1 MTYQHIT
8 NLLITPP
15 SAARGMTRWWW
26 YGCAVTREEIVRE
39 LDFMHAAHIGGVEL
53 QILYPVTPDDP
64 EQGIYNI
71 PYGSPEFYDIL
82 KFTADECA
90 KREMAFDFTPGSS
103 WPYGGP
109 TVEEEDAQQQVIPYQ
124 LDVRGPR
131 KFALDFTTRF
141 AGTVVAASMGKM
153 ENCTQIPETATDIT
167 EQFQIKELFGWPWGT
182 ELAEIDIPEGDWKLT
197 FFVLS
202 QHRNHVGKPSRGAEG
217 LVLDHCSRRATDNFL
232 RQMVEP
238 ITEHVPSTRALFCD
252 SIEVEGHNWTRD
264 LLQEFKQR
272 RGYDLTPYIYA
283 LWGEI
288 GDLTPHIRYDYSLTM
303 SELTIENFFD
313 PFTNF
318 AHERGMLSRTQAHGT
333 WGDILRVY
341 ASADI
346 PEGETF
352 GDHRTLRVNTI
363 HRRLA
368 SSAAHLYGRP
378 LVSNETFTWLK
389 RPRFTETPEEMKA
402 AVDAVF
408 CDGMNMIVNH
418 GYAYSPEYAG
428 KRGWPFYAS
437 THINHTLPWWSQ
449 YQHLADYIHRTSA
462 LLREGNPTARVAI
475 YLPQADIWAD
485 NMLSELHLA
494 MRLDEYLDADAMDG
508 IQKAGYAFD
517 YINDEALTDL
527 GTIEG
532 GILRVRENAYQAI
545 LLVGCTRLPTAT
557 AERLAAFAESGG
569 ILIADGIPNESCG
582 LLDREANTATVRA
595 QMRRAAPILVSD
607 RREAM
612 IAALRAHLAPDVVL
626 SHPNTVGYVHR
637 VDGDRHLFFLTNLS
651 DDPCDLR
658 AAFPDMT
665 APARAWSL
673 NTAALMPLTAERGD
687 VRLTLAAHESAA
699 LVFAPDLADAPMVA
713 PAVSA
718 AHSIPLRGW
727 TLTVEGREYPM
738 AGDPAA
744 WEQYP
749 ELRHFSGT
757 GTYTCRFTADEAMA
771 NSPTATLRLTN
782 LSAAARVRLNGETV
796 GDIWTHPLTVSLAGH
811 LRVGENLLEIEVA
824 STLINEMMAR
834 PNGGAYTPCPER
846 LDHWPYYGTVIN
858 VHRKARL
865 NTVREATEQ
874 LAPIPSGVWGEVLV
888 SWCLDGR

>member
-1 MTYQHIT
+1 
-8 NLLITPP
+8 
-15 SAARGMTRWWW
+15 
-26 YGCAVTREEIVRE
+26 
-39 LDFMHAAHIGGVEL
+39 
-53 QILYPVTPDDP
+53 
-64 EQGIYNI
+64 
-71 PYGSPEFYDIL
+71 
-82 KFTADECA
+82 
-90 KREMAFDFTPGSS
+90 
-103 WPYGGP
+103 
-109 TVEEEDAQQQVIPYQ
+109 
-124 LDVRGPR
+124 
-131 KFALDFTTRF
+131 
-141 AGTVVAASMGKM
+141 MGKM
-153 ENCTQIPETATDIT
+153 ENCVQRPETVTDIT
-167 EQFQIKELFGWPWGT
+167 EKFAIKELFGWPWGT
-182 ELAEIDIPEGDWKLT
+182 ELSELDIPEGDWKLT

-232 RQMVEP
+232 RQMVAPVAER
-238 ITEHVPSTRALFCD
+238 VPSIRALFCD

-288 GDLTPHIRYDYSLTM
+288 GDLTPYVRYDYSLTM
-303 SELTIENFFD
+303 SELTVENFFD
-313 PFTNF
+313 PLTEF
-318 AHERGMLSRTQAHGT
+318 AHAHGMLSRTQAHGT

-428 KRGWPFYAS
+428 RRGWPFYAS
-437 THINHTLPWWSQ
+437 THINHTLPWWPQ
-449 YQHLADYIHRTSA
+449 YRYLADYIHRTSA
-462 LLREGNPTARVAI
+462 FLREGQPVARVAV

-494 MRLDEYLDADAMDG
+494 MRLDEHLDADAMDG

-517 YINDEALTDL
+517 YINDEALCAL
-527 GTIEG
+527 GTVVDG
-532 GILRVRENAYQAI
+532 TLRVRDNAYRAI

-557 AERLAAFAESGG
+557 AERLADFAESGG
-569 ILIADGIPNESCG
+569 ILIADGIPSESCG
-582 LLDREANTATVRA
+582 LIGREANTAAVRE
-595 QMRRAAPILVSD
+595 QMRRAAPIPVSD
-607 RREAM
+607 RRESL
-612 IAALRAHLAPDVVL
+612 IAALRERLAPDVTL
-626 SHPNTVGYVHR
+626 SHPDTVGYVHR
-637 VDGDRHLFFLTNLS
+637 ADGARHLFFLTNLS
-651 DDPCDLR
+651 DEPCDLR
-658 AAFPDMT
+658 ADFTDMT

-673 NTAALMPLTAERGD
+673 NTALALPIAAERGS
-687 VRLTLAAHESAA
+687 VCLTLAAHESAA
-699 LVFAPDLADAPMVA
+699 LVFAPDLADAPEAAPAA
-713 PAVSA
+713 PAV
-718 AHSIPLRGW
+718 HSMSLRGW
-727 TLTVEGREYPM
+727 TLSANGRNYLM
-738 AGDPAA
+738 AGEPNA
-744 WEQYP
+744 WERYL

-757 GTYTCRFTADEAMA
+757 ATYFCCFTADEAMA
-771 NSPTATLRLTN
+771 NSPAATLCLTA
-782 LSAAARVRLNGETV
+782 LSAAARIRINAETV
-796 GDIWTHPLTVSLAGH
+796 GELWTHPLTLSLAGH
-811 LRVGENLLEIEVA
+811 IRVGLNQLSIEVA
-824 STLINEMMAR
+824 STLINEMMAQ
-834 PNGGAYTPCPER
+834 PNGGAYIPCPER
-846 LDHWPYYGTVIN
+846 LDRWPYYGTVIN

-874 LAPIPSGVWGEVLV
+874 GEPIPSGIWGEVSLV
-888 SWCLDGR
+888 W